1 MKLIKCLEIWLVHLI
16 QKKVIMNLEKTVNT
30 SNNINYIPSESMGDK
45 SKTLTIKQYL
55 DMIRPYLR
63 DVIND
68 YKTKGEWNIY
78 LTIAISFISSKYSD
92 ETRTMHLKVVI

>member
-16 QKKVIMNLEKTVNT
+16 QKKIIMNLEKTVNT
-30 SNNINYIPSESMGDK
+30 SNNINYIQSESMGDK
-45 SKTLTIKQYL
+45 SKTLTIKEYL

-63 DVIND
+63 EVIN
-68 YKTKGEWNIY
+68 
-78 LTIAISFISSKYSD
+78 

>member
-16 QKKVIMNLEKTVNT
+16 QNKIIMNLEKTVNT

-68 YKTKGEWNIY
+68 YKTKGEW
-78 LTIAISFISSKYSD
+78 TFI
-92 ETRTMHLKVVI
+92 

>member
-1 MKLIKCLEIWLVHLI
+1 
-16 QKKVIMNLEKTVNT
+16 MNLEKTVNT

-68 YKTKGEWNIY
+68 YITKGEW
-78 LTIAISFISSKYSD
+78 TFI
-92 ETRTMHLKVVI
+92 

>member
-1 MKLIKCLEIWLVHLI
+1 
-16 QKKVIMNLEKTVNT
+16 MNLEKTVNT
-30 SNNINYIPSESMGDK
+30 SNNINYIQSESMGDK
-45 SKTLTIKQYL
+45 SKTLTIKEYL

-78 LTIAISFISSKYSD
+78 LTIAISFIPSKYSD

>member
-1 MKLIKCLEIWLVHLI
+1 MKLIKRLEIWLVHLI

-68 YKTKGEWNIY
+68 YKTKGEW
-78 LTIAISFISSKYSD
+78 TFI
-92 ETRTMHLKVVI
+92 

>member
-1 MKLIKCLEIWLVHLI
+1 
-16 QKKVIMNLEKTVNT
+16 
-30 SNNINYIPSESMGDK
+30 
-45 SKTLTIKQYL
+45 
-55 DMIRPYLR
+55 MIRPYLR

-92 ETRTMHLKVVI
+92 ETRTMHLKVII

>member
-30 SNNINYIPSESMGDK
+30 SNNINFIPSESMGDK

-63 DVIND
+63 DVINY
-68 YKTKGEWNIY
+68 YKTKGEW
-78 LTIAISFISSKYSD
+78 TFI
-92 ETRTMHLKVVI
+92 

>member
-16 QKKVIMNLEKTVNT
+16 QKKIIMNLEKTVNT
-30 SNNINYIPSESMGDK
+30 SNNINYIQSESMGDK
-45 SKTLTIKQYL
+45 SKTLTIKEYL

-68 YKTKGEWNIY
+68 YKTKGEW
-78 LTIAISFISSKYSD
+78 TFI
-92 ETRTMHLKVVI
+92 

>member
-16 QKKVIMNLEKTVNT
+16 KKKIIMNLEKTVNT
-30 SNNINYIPSESMGDK
+30 SNNINYIQSESMGDK
-45 SKTLTIKQYL
+45 SKTLTIKEYL

-68 YKTKGEWNIY
+68 YKTKGEW
-78 LTIAISFISSKYSD
+78 TFI
-92 ETRTMHLKVVI
+92 

>member
-68 YKTKGEWNIY
+68 YKTKGEW
-78 LTIAISFISSKYSD
+78 TFI
-92 ETRTMHLKVVI
+92 

>member
-1 MKLIKCLEIWLVHLI
+1 
-16 QKKVIMNLEKTVNT
+16 MNLEKTVNT
-30 SNNINYIPSESMGDK
+30 SNNINYIQSESMGDK
-45 SKTLTIKQYL
+45 SKTLTIKEYL

-63 DVIND
+63 EVIND

-78 LTIAISFISSKYSD
+78 LTIAISFISSKYSG